1 MGSLTIGKLYKR
13 GNIWYF
19 KVTAPDGKRIQ
30 RSTGRTKKGEA
41 LEYAQ
46 AYLAKL
52 SFKTGGE
59 MDAKSLRAELSR
71 YLIPASNPRY
81 RQAQIQ
87 GKSYT
92 IGYAKQVARHCKLLI
107 EILEEK
113 LPDSLG
119 IPVDEMN
126 RRDIKAIQAAIV
138 EVRGNTR
145 TSQHVFGTLKT
156 VFSYLVDDGIV
167 QQSVAAG
174 IPDIGYKA
182 KEIIAI
188 EPELIAWMI
197 HRKDLYPSHEA
208 WAFFTILATT
218 GMRKSEAM
226 AIDSKSIYNGTLMID
241 QQVSP
246 HVNHLVAPK
255 CGIIRSVPLSRITQA
270 ALLEMHPDKQGR
282 YFPNYT
288 YNRITTDLMKL
299 RVALATEDK
308 ENAVIWK
315 SLTPHMLR
323 HSANTNLLVAGASP
337 VLVAEYLAWKHQEL
351 VDMQRR
357 YTHMVAMNL
366 KPVADK
372 IDELYEYKDAKKNI
386 LEFSKQGT

>member
-1 MGSLTIGKLYKR
+1 
-13 GNIWYF
+13 
-19 KVTAPDGKRIQ
+19 
-30 RSTGRTKKGEA
+30 
-41 LEYAQ
+41 
-46 AYLAKL
+46 
-52 SFKTGGE
+52 
-59 MDAKSLRAELSR
+59 
-71 YLIPASNPRY
+71 
-81 RQAQIQ
+81 
-87 GKSYT
+87 
-92 IGYAKQVARHCKLLI
+92 
-107 EILEEK
+107 
-113 LPDSLG
+113 
-119 IPVDEMN
+119 
-126 RRDIKAIQAAIV
+126 
-138 EVRGNTR
+138 
-145 TSQHVFGTLKT
+145 
-156 VFSYLVDDGIV
+156 
-167 QQSVAAG
+167 
-174 IPDIGYKA
+174 
-182 KEIIAI
+182 
-188 EPELIAWMI
+188 
-197 HRKDLYPSHEA
+197 
-208 WAFFTILATT
+208 
-218 GMRKSEAM
+218 MRKSEAM
-226 AIDSKSIYNGTLMID
+226 AIDSKSIYNGTLMIN

-270 ALLEMHPDKQGR
+270 ALSEIRPDKQGR

-288 YNRITTDLMKL
+288 YNCITTDLMKL